1 MLNIDPLAVQN
12 AATEVDMCLFTA
24 TGAVDGWNGD
34 HFLLAPP
41 YIVAKKY
48 VDEIV
53 NRLVKIIDSV
63 FADIYAR
70 KP

>member
-1 MLNIDPLAVQN
+1 
-12 AATEVDMCLFTA
+12 MCLFAA

-34 HFLLAPP
+34 HFLLAPL

-63 FADIYAR
+63 FADVYACSS
-70 KP
+70 